1 MLTAR
6 SRTRAFEPVLTM
18 TAVIS
23 DFLSDC
29 FFCIRAEELTTIVNK
44 EAGTGEGGGNVR
56 VRSGLLH
63 NLRSWVDGIWNECT
77 IDFGNRF

>member
-44 EAGTGEGGGNVR
+44 EGGKRGRGVTYAFAAAFF
-56 VRSGLLH
+56 
-63 NLRSWVDGIWNECT
+63 T
-77 IDFGNRF
+77 ICAVG